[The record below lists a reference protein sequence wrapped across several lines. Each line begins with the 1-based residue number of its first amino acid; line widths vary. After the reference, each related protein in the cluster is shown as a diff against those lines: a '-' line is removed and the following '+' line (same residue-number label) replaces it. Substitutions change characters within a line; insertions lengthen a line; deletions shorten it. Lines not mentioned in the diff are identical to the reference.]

1 MQVNPKLIPECNIGT
16 AGHVDHGKTTLVEA
30 LTGVWTAKHSE
41 ELRRGITI
49 KLGYADMS
57 IYRCSKCSPPYRY
70 TNKPICDRCGSEVEL
85 IRTVSFVDAPG
96 HEILM
101 ATMLAGAAVMDG
113 ALLVIAADEKCPQP
127 QTREHLMALKIVGVK
142 NIIVVQN
149 KIDLVD
155 RDRALESYKEI
166 RKFLDEYEVGYSPI
180 IPVSAQHKVNIGY
193 LLEAI
198 EKYIPTPKRDLNKPP
213 LMLVI
218 RSFDV
223 NKPGTSIEELK
234 GGVIGGSI
242 IQGRLRVGDEIE
254 IRPGIRTSNGS
265 YRSLVTEIVSL
276 RYGSLSVEEAR
287 CGGLV
292 GVATKLDPYLTKADG
307 MIGNVVGYPG
317 QVPPVWNEF
326 TAKYELFKYVVGLA
340 EPTHV
345 ASISRGET
353 LLLNVGTSLT
363 VGIVDSV
370 RSDELHVKL
379 RRPVCAPIGQRI
391 AISRRIA
398 DRWRLIG
405 YGIIES

>member
-1 MQVNPKLIPECNIGT
+1 MQVNPRLIPECNIGT

-57 IYRCSKCSPPYRY
+57 IYKCSKCSPPYRY

-155 RDRALESYKEI
+155 KDRALESYEEI

-180 IPVSAQHKVNIGY
+180 IPISAQHKINIGY

-223 NKPGTSIEELK
+223 NKPGTSVEELK

-317 QVPPVWNEF
+317 QVPPVWSEF

-340 EPTHV
+340 EPTYV
-345 ASISRGET
+345 TSISRGET

>member
-41 ELRRGITI
+41 ELKRGITI

-57 IYRCSKCSPPYRY
+57 IYRCGKCSPPYRY
-70 TNKPICDRCGSEVEL
+70 TNKPICDRCGSEAEL

-155 RDRALESYKEI
+155 RARALESYEEI
-166 RKFLDEYEVGYSPI
+166 RKFLDEYDVGYCPI
-180 IPVSAQHKVNIGY
+180 IPISAQHKVNIGY

-198 EKYIPTPKRDLNKPP
+198 EKYIPTPKRDPDKPP

-223 NKPGTSIEELK
+223 NKPGTPVEELK

-242 IQGRLRVGDEIE
+242 VQGRLRVGDEIE
-254 IRPGIRTSNGS
+254 IRPGIRASNGS

-326 TAKYELFKYVVGLA
+326 TVKYELFKYVVGLT

-345 ASISRGET
+345 ASISRGEA
-353 LLLNVGTSLT
+353 LLNNVGTSLT

-370 RSDELHVKL
+370 RSDEVHVKL

>member
-1 MQVNPKLIPECNIGT
+1 MQVDSRLIPECNIGT

-30 LTGVWTAKHSE
+30 LTGVWTARHSE

-57 IYRCSKCSPPYRY
+57 IYRCGRCSSPYRY
-70 TNKPICDRCGSEVEL
+70 TNKPICNLCGSETEL
-85 IRTVSFVDAPG
+85 VRTVSFVDAPG

-127 QTREHLMALKIVGVK
+127 QTREHLMALKIVGVE
-142 NIIVVQN
+142 NIVVVQN

-155 RDRALESYKEI
+155 RDRAMESYREI
-166 RKFLDEYEVGYSPI
+166 RKFLEEYGVVDVPI
-180 IPVSAQHKVNIGY
+180 IPISAQHKVNIGY

-198 EKYIPTPKRDLNKPP
+198 ERYIPTPKRDLNKPP
-213 LMLVI
+213 LMPVV

-223 NKPGTSIEELK
+223 NKPGTPVQELR

-242 IQGRLRVGDEIE
+242 IQGRLRVGDNIE
-254 IRPGIRTSNGS
+254 IRPGVRSPDGS
-265 YRSLVTEIVSL
+265 YRSLTTEIVSL
-276 RYGSLSVEEAR
+276 RYGSLNVEEAR

-307 MIGNVVGYPG
+307 MVGNMVGYPD
-317 QVPPVWNEF
+317 QMPPIWSEYTVEY
-326 TAKYELFKYVVGLA
+326 KLFEYVVGLA
-340 EPTHV
+340 EPTRV
-345 ASISRGET
+345 SSISKGET

-363 VGIVDSV
+363 VGVVDSV
-370 RSDELHVKL
+370 RSDELHVNL
-379 RRPVCAPIGQRI
+379 RRPVCAPMNQRI

-405 YGIIES
+405 YGIIKA

>member
-30 LTGVWTAKHSE
+30 LTGVWAAKHSE
-41 ELRRGITI
+41 ELKRGITI

-57 IYRCSKCSPPYRY
+57 IYRCGKCSPPYRY
-70 TNKPICDRCGSEVEL
+70 TNKPICDRCGSEAEL

-155 RDRALESYKEI
+155 RARALESYEEI
-166 RKFLDEYEVGYSPI
+166 RKFLDEYDVGYCPI
-180 IPVSAQHKVNIGY
+180 IPISAQHKVNIGY

-198 EKYIPTPKRDLNKPP
+198 EKYIPTPKRDPDKPP

-223 NKPGTSIEELK
+223 NKPGTPVEELK

-242 IQGRLRVGDEIE
+242 VQGRLRVGDEIE
-254 IRPGIRTSNGS
+254 IRPGIRASNGS

-326 TAKYELFKYVVGLA
+326 TVKYELFKYVVGLT

-345 ASISRGET
+345 ASISRGEA
-353 LLLNVGTSLT
+353 LLINVGTSLT

-370 RSDELHVKL
+370 RSDEVHVKL

>member
-1 MQVNPKLIPECNIGT
+1 MQIDPRLIPECNIGT

-30 LTGVWTAKHSE
+30 LTGIWTARHSE

-49 KLGYADMS
+49 RLGYADMV
-57 IYRCSKCSPPYRY
+57 IYRCSNCDPPYRY
-70 TNKPICDRCGSEVEL
+70 TNKPICDRCDSKVEPV
-85 IRTVSFVDAPG
+85 RTVSFVDAPG

-127 QTREHLMALKIVGVK
+127 QTREHLMALKIVGVE
-142 NIIVVQN
+142 NIVVVQN

-155 RDRALESYKEI
+155 RSRALQSYKEI
-166 RKFLDEYEVGYSPI
+166 REFLNEYGVRDAPI

-198 EKYIPTPKRDLNKPP
+198 ENYIPTPKRDPNKPP
-213 LMLVI
+213 LMLVV

-223 NKPGTSIEELK
+223 NKPGTPVQELT

-242 IQGRLRVGDEIE
+242 VQGRLRVGDEVE
-254 IRPGIRTSNGS
+254 IRPGIRMPDGS
-265 YRSLVTEIVSL
+265 YRSLITEIVSL
-276 RYGSLSVEEAR
+276 RYGSIEVDEAR

-292 GVATKLDPYLTKADG
+292 GIATKLDPYLTKADG
-307 MIGNVVGYPG
+307 MVGNIVGYPDHM
-317 QVPPVWNEF
+317 PPVWNNF
-326 TAKYELFKYVVGLA
+326 TMEYRLFEYVVGLV
-340 EPTHV
+340 EPTRV
-345 ASISRGET
+345 SSISRGET

-363 VGIVDSV
+363 VGVVDDV
-370 RSDELHVKL
+370 KSDELHINL

-391 AISRRIA
+391 AVSRRIA

-405 YGIIES
+405 YGVIKT

>member
-41 ELRRGITI
+41 ELKRGITI

-57 IYRCSKCSPPYRY
+57 IYRCGKCSPPYRY
-70 TNKPICDRCGSEVEL
+70 TNKPICDRCGSEAEL

-155 RDRALESYKEI
+155 RARALESYEEI
-166 RKFLDEYEVGYSPI
+166 RKFLDEYDVGYCPI
-180 IPVSAQHKVNIGY
+180 IPISAQHKVNIGY

-198 EKYIPTPKRDLNKPP
+198 EKYIPTPKRDPDKPP

-223 NKPGTSIEELK
+223 NKPGTPVEELK

-242 IQGRLRVGDEIE
+242 VQGRLRVGDEIE
-254 IRPGIRTSNGS
+254 IRPGIRASNGS

-326 TAKYELFKYVVGLA
+326 TVKYELFKYVVGLT

-345 ASISRGET
+345 ASISRGEA
-353 LLLNVGTSLT
+353 LLINVGTSLT

-370 RSDELHVKL
+370 RSDEVHVKL